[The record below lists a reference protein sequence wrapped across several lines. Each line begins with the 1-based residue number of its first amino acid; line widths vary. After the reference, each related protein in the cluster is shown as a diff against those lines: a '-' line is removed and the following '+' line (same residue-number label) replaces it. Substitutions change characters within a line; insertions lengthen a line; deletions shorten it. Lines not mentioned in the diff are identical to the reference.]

1 MPDINKHIL
10 EYLAGLGTP
19 VLDAEYRANL
29 DMWRDWYRGKVDSFH
44 QYTVFNGIRTIKCE
58 RASLQ
63 MAKTVC
69 EDWANLLL
77 NERVQISVDD
87 ERQQQTLDM
96 LLDVNEFWKEGNSA
110 IERAFALGTA
120 AFSEYLDG
128 DGVPKVDYHS
138 AAQIWP
144 LRYSGADV
152 SECAFSSVIGA
163 REDKRVFL
171 RIYRLQGGV
180 YVLENHCLDYESGK
194 PAALPEGI
202 SASINTGLT
211 VRPFQI
217 FKPNIANNI
226 DFTSPL
232 GISVFANAIDAL
244 MGVDAVYDS
253 YRNEFIL
260 GRKRL
265 LVPQT
270 MTQIERTQDG
280 DRTPIFDP
288 NDMVFTAYQP
298 TEDMTAGFHDLSPEI
313 RAEQHMQGMRAQLN
327 LLSMKC
333 GLGNGRYEFDR
344 QSGVK
349 TATEVVSEQSELY
362 QTMCK
367 HEIALREALEGLA
380 RALLTLAGFKRPEVV
395 RIVFDDSVIQDKA
408 AQRSEAR
415 EEVAAGLMSKW
426 RYLTQVCGMG
436 DAEAKA
442 ELERIRSE
450 SSITAE
456 AVDFFNVHSAE

>member
-1 MPDINKHIL
+1 
-10 EYLAGLGTP
+10 
-19 VLDAEYRANL
+19 
-29 DMWRDWYRGKVDSFH
+29 
-44 QYTVFNGIRTIKCE
+44 
-58 RASLQ
+58 
-63 MAKTVC
+63 
-69 EDWANLLL
+69 
-77 NERVQISVDD
+77 
-87 ERQQQTLDM
+87 
-96 LLDVNEFWKEGNSA
+96 
-110 IERAFALGTA
+110 
-120 AFSEYLDG
+120 
-128 DGVPKVDYHS
+128 
-138 AAQIWP
+138 
-144 LRYSGADV
+144 
-152 SECAFSSVIGA
+152 
-163 REDKRVFL
+163 
-171 RIYRLQGGV
+171 
-180 YVLENHCLDYESGK
+180 
-194 PAALPEGI
+194 
-202 SASINTGLT
+202 
-211 VRPFQI
+211 
-217 FKPNIANNI
+217 
-226 DFTSPL
+226 
-232 GISVFANAIDAL
+232 

-298 TEDMTAGFHDLSPEI
+298 TEDMTAGFHDLSPET

-367 HEIALREALEGLA
+367 HEIALREVLEGLA

-395 RIVFDDSVIQDKA
+395 RIMFDDSVIQDKT

-436 DAEAKA
+436 DQEAEA

>member
-1 MPDINKHIL
+1 MPDINKHIID
-10 EYLAGLGTP
+10 YLQGLGTP
-19 VLDAEYRANL
+19 VLDVEYRANL

-87 ERQQQTLDM
+87 ERQQQMLDA
-96 LLDVNEFWKEGNSA
+96 LLDTNEFWKEGNNA

-120 AFSEYLDG
+120 AFSEYLG
-128 DGVPKVDYHS
+128 ADGVPKVDYHS

-152 SECAFSSVIGA
+152 SECAFSSVIGT
-163 REDKRVFL
+163 RDDKRVFL
-171 RIYRLQGGV
+171 RIYKFNGGV
-180 YVLENHCLDYESGK
+180 YVLENHCLDYESGRSV
-194 PAALPEGI
+194 PLPEGI
-202 SASINTGLT
+202 AASINTGLT

-232 GISVFANAIDAL
+232 GISVFANAIDSL

-270 MTQIERTQDG
+270 MTQIARTQDG

-298 TEDMTAGFHDLSPEI
+298 TEDMAAGFHDLSPEI

-333 GLGNGRYEFDR
+333 GLGTGRYEFDR
-344 QSGVK
+344 QAGVK

-380 RALLTLAGFKRPEVV
+380 RALLTLAGFKRPDVV
-395 RIVFDDSVIQDKA
+395 RIVFDDSVIQDKT

-436 DAEAKA
+436 DQEAEA